1 MSNNDPNKPAGK
13 RGPRNRKAEPKS
25 RKSVPQPSST
35 PNHKPDLQQNAKQ
48 LIDAAIAK
56 ADIPPMDAVA
66 PADTVSIDAVAPEL
80 ETVSIDA
87 AAPELETA
95 SIAAVAPLQTLSVN
109 EVAPVDAIS
118 IDAVAPANIVSIDA
132 AVPAKTVSIDAVALA
147 VTFSIGAV
155 APVDTV
161 SVGFRTIANAYGD
174 YARKS
179 CEETVSFV
187 ERLKDVRSL
196 EEAMEIQA
204 AFATQAYETF
214 VAESRRICEIYRELA
229 RQSFRPMASLM
240 TRAAQA
246 AR

>member
-1 MSNNDPNKPAGK
+1 M
-13 RGPRNRKAEPKS
+13 
-25 RKSVPQPSST
+25 
-35 PNHKPDLQQNAKQ
+35 
-48 LIDAAIAK
+48 
-56 ADIPPMDAVA
+56 
-66 PADTVSIDAVAPEL
+66 IDAVVPT
-80 ETVSIDA
+80 ETV
-87 AAPELETA
+87 
-95 SIAAVAPLQTLSVN
+95 SIAAVAPVQTLSANEVAPADAVSIAAAAPVQTISVN
-109 EVAPVDAIS
+109 EVAAVDAVS
-118 IDAVAPANIVSIDA
+118 IATVAPANIV
-132 AVPAKTVSIDAVALA
+132 PIDAVALA
-147 VTFSIGAV
+147 VTRSIGAV

-174 YARKS
+174 YARRS

-196 EEAMEIQA
+196 AEAMEIQA

-229 RQSFRPMASLM
+229 RLSFRPMGSLM